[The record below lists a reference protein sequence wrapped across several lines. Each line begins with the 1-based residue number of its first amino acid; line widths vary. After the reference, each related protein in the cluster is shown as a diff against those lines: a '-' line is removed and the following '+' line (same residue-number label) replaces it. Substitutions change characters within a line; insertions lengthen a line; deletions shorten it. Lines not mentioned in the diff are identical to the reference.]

1 MGLNPDSK
9 DSLHLFL
16 AVQSGDNNVCILG
29 YHIGLLLGL
38 NNYGSKVSRISILR
52 FLISQ
57 PVLSFKVVL
66 YFENV
71 LQPGERTT
79 VMDLMH
85 PSLSSTVVST
95 RPALSQQ

>member
-1 MGLNPDSK
+1 MHLNPDSK
-9 DSLHLFL
+9 DCLHLFL
-16 AVQSGDNNVCILG
+16 AVHSGDNNVCILG
-29 YHIGLLLGL
+29 YHIALLLGL

-57 PVLSFKVVL
+57 PVLSFKVYL

-71 LQPGERTT
+71 LQPGESTI
-79 VMDLMH
+79 MDLMY
-85 PSLSSTVVST
+85 PSLSSTTIST